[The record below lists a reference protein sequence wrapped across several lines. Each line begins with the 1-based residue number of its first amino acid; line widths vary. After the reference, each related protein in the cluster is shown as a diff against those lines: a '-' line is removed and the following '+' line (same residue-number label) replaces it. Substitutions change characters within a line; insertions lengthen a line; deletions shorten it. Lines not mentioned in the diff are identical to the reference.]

1 MSASAAPFGLRP
13 VGRLDSG
20 SLEVMR
26 QYPIAS
32 NYGTAIAAGDVVHL
46 VDGGTATTIEKQAGT
61 GDDSTEID
69 IVGIF
74 MGVSYTDPNT
84 NQKTFS
90 TLYPASTVASD
101 IMAYVVDDPN
111 ALFEIQADGSVN
123 DDDIAANAALVQGTS
138 NATLGISRV
147 SLDIS
152 TAATTTTLPIR
163 IVDFRGGFDGDEKG
177 TSFPI
182 MVCKFNTGHQ
192 LGIGVV
198 SGAAPSAA

>member
-1 MSASAAPFGLRP
+1 MSATAAPFGLRP
-13 VGRLDSG
+13 VGNLGGTYNG
-20 SLEVMR
+20 SFR
-26 QYPIAS
+26 QYPILSSESTRICFGDLVKLTDA
-32 NYGTAIAAGDVVHL
+32 GT
-46 VDGGTATTIEKQAGT
+46 TTTIQKDTGT
-61 GDDSTEID
+61 TAATPI
-69 IVGIF
+69 GIF
-74 MGVSYTDPNT
+74 MGCRYTDLSTGQTQFTQVWSGAAHT
-84 NQKTFS
+84 NGM
-90 TLYPASTVASD
+90 V
-101 IMAYVVDDPN
+101 YVMDDPN
-111 ALFEIQADGSVN
+111 VLFEIQADGSVN

-198 SGAAPSAA
+198 SGVAPSAA

>member
-1 MSASAAPFGLRP
+1 MSATAAPFGLRP
-13 VGRLDSG
+13 VGNLGGTYNG
-20 SLEVMR
+20 SFR
-26 QYPIAS
+26 QYPILSTESTRICFGDLVKLTDA
-32 NYGTAIAAGDVVHL
+32 GT
-46 VDGGTATTIEKQAGT
+46 TTTIQKDTGT
-61 GDDSTEID
+61 TAATPI
-69 IVGIF
+69 GIF
-74 MGVSYTDPNT
+74 MGCRYTDLSTGQTQFTQVWSGAAHT
-84 NQKTFS
+84 NGM
-90 TLYPASTVASD
+90 V
-101 IMAYVVDDPN
+101 YVMDDPN
-111 ALFEIQADGSVN
+111 VLFEIQADGSVN

-152 TAATTTTLPIR
+152 TAATTAALPIR

>member
-1 MSASAAPFGLRP
+1 MSATAAPFGLRP
-13 VGRLDSG
+13 VGNLGGTYNG
-20 SLEVMR
+20 SFR
-26 QYPIAS
+26 QYPILSSESTRICFGDLVKLTDA
-32 NYGTAIAAGDVVHL
+32 GT
-46 VDGGTATTIEKQAGT
+46 TTTIQKDTGT
-61 GDDSTEID
+61 TAATPI
-69 IVGIF
+69 GIF
-74 MGVSYTDPNT
+74 MGCRYTDLSTGQTQFTQVWSGAAHT
-84 NQKTFS
+84 NGM
-90 TLYPASTVASD
+90 V
-101 IMAYVVDDPN
+101 YVMDDPN
-111 ALFEIQADGSVN
+111 VLFEIQADGSVN